1 MLPGGGHRI
10 SCRKIVFRARGVKR
24 GAISSEMTDK
34 AVDNFKNYCA
44 GSEVHIFEEMDKEQA
59 QLDELV
65 KRFQS
70 F

>member
-1 MLPGGGHRI
+1 
-10 SCRKIVFRARGVKR
+10 
-24 GAISSEMTDK
+24 MTDK

-44 GSEVHIFEEMDKEQA
+44 GGEVHIFKEMDKEQA

-70 F
+70 FLEA